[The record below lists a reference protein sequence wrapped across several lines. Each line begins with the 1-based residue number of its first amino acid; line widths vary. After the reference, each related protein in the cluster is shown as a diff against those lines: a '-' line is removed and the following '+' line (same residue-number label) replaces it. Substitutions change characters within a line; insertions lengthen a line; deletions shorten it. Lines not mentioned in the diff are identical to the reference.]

1 MPSIATKR
9 KQFLQDSGRNS
20 DRVFW
25 HWGFERKKWK
35 QLQRCQ
41 EYFNASQMDSFRNFM
56 SQTHIFPTEAERERD
71 ATELLRL
78 FCFFAC

>member
-41 EYFNASQMDSFRNFM
+41 EYSQRIFFLNSFSSLETTPM
-56 SQTHIFPTEAERERD
+56 SLLHNQTMRAIIM
-71 ATELLRL
+71 
-78 FCFFAC
+78 